1 MGAITRGA
9 FAVVVLSAVL
19 SSLFVA
25 CYDLVRATE
34 TGVSAVGQT
43 QARTRVVVRKAA
55 AAPAQGT
62 PARVVVAPAQGA
74 SAQGAA
80 LAQAAVAPAQAAPA
94 QAAVAGAQGAVPAQA
109 APAQAAVAP
118 AQAAPPQPASP
129 EQAASARAAAPVP
142 EVTVTVTVTPSP
154 SPSPGRIR
162 VGYVSQRGAYGATS
176 TVRDL
181 DTSGLAG
188 RLTHVLYAFANIDP
202 ESLTCLSGVT
212 QPLAPDPNDPDQGD
226 GAGDAWA
233 DYQRGFTAA
242 ESLDGVA
249 DPPDAPLAG
258 NFNQLKKLK
267 ARHPGLKA
275 LISIGG
281 WTYSKYFSDVART
294 AAARQRFVKSCLDAY
309 IRGDLPGAGGRGG
322 PGSAAGVFD
331 GIDIDWEWPG
341 GGGHLGNHTGADDR
355 RNLTALL
362 AEFRA
367 QLDALGEATGRHY
380 LLTVYLP
387 ADADRIDA
395 GFELERMV
403 GLVDF
408 VNVQREGRHAVREGA
423 ILR

>member
-9 FAVVVLSAVL
+9 FTVVVLSAL
-19 SSLFVA
+19 LFSLFVA
-25 CYDLVRATE
+25 WYDPARATE
-34 TGVSAVGQT
+34 TGAMAVNQARSRVVPRAVAAGRAT
-43 QARTRVVVRKAA
+43 VAPAPTATVHTRAAQARTTHVVTAYAA
-55 AAPAQGT
+55 AA
-62 PARVVVAPAQGA
+62 
-74 SAQGAA
+74 
-80 LAQAAVAPAQAAPA
+80 QAAGAH
-94 QAAVAGAQGAVPAQA
+94 AVTVENAV
-109 APAQAAVAP
+109 
-118 AQAAPPQPASP
+118 
-129 EQAASARAAAPVP
+129 PVP
-142 EVTVTVTVTPSP
+142 EVTVTVTVTPPP

-162 VGYVSQRGAYGATS
+162 VGYVAQRGAYGATS

-181 DTSGLAG
+181 ETSGLAG

-202 ESLTCLSGVT
+202 ESLTCLTGVNR
-212 QPLAPDPNDPDQGD
+212 PLAPDPNDPDQGD

-267 ARHPGLKA
+267 ARHPGLKT
-275 LISIGG
+275 LVSIGG

-294 AAARQRFVKSCLDAY
+294 AAGRQRFVKSCLDAY
-309 IRGDLPGAGGRGG
+309 IRGNLPSVGGRGG

-341 GGGHLGNHTGADDR
+341 GDGHLGNHTSVNDR

-367 QLDALGEATGRHY
+367 QLDALGAATGRRY

-387 ADADRIDA
+387 ADPDRLEA
-395 GFELERMV
+395 GFELEKMV

-408 VNVQREGRHAVREGA
+408 VNIQRDGRHAVGVGTT
-423 ILR
+423 LR

>member
-1 MGAITRGA
+1 MRGA

-19 SSLFVA
+19 SSLFVVWYGPA
-25 CYDLVRATE
+25 RATE
-34 TGVSAVGQT
+34 TGATAVGQT
-43 QARTRVVVRKAA
+43 QARSRVVVRRA
-55 AAPAQGT
+55 AAPAQ
-62 PARVVVAPAQGA
+62 PAPVR
-74 SAQGAA
+74 
-80 LAQAAVAPAQAAPA
+80 AAVAPAQAAAPV
-94 QAAVAGAQGAVPAQA
+94 QAVVPAHAAPVHAA
-109 APAQAAVAP
+109 APAA
-118 AQAAPPQPASP
+118 
-129 EQAASARAAAPVP
+129 VP
-142 EVTVTVTVTPSP
+142 EVTVTVTVTVTPSP

-181 DTSGLAG
+181 DASGLAG
-188 RLTHVLYAFANIDP
+188 RLTHVLYAFANIDA
-202 ESLTCLSGVT
+202 ESPACLSGVT
-212 QPLAPDPNDPDQGD
+212 RPPAPDPNDPDQGD

-267 ARHPGLKA
+267 ARHPDLKA

-281 WTYSKYFSDVART
+281 WAYSKYFSDVART
-294 AAARQRFVKSCLDAY
+294 AATRQRFVKSCLDTY

-331 GIDIDWEWPG
+331 GIDVDWEWPG
-341 GGGHLGNHTGADDR
+341 GEGHLGNHTGADDR

-362 AEFRA
+362 TEFRA
-367 QLDALGEATGRHY
+367 QLDALGAATGRHY

-395 GFELERMV
+395 GFDLEKLV

-408 VNVQREGRHAVREGA
+408 VNVQRDGRHAVREGA

>member
-9 FAVVVLSAVL
+9 FIVVVLSALL

-25 CYDLVRATE
+25 WYGPARATE
-34 TGVSAVGQT
+34 AGATAAGETRS
-43 QARTRVVVRKAA
+43 RVV
-55 AAPAQGT
+55 APRPAT
-62 PARVVVAPAQGA
+62 PARP
-74 SAQGAA
+74 
-80 LAQAAVAPAQAAPA
+80 AVAPVDDARPQAENARTAPSHAPVHTAPGHTAPGDTAPA
-94 QAAVAGAQGAVPAQA
+94 HAESAHAAVVHAVTVQN
-109 APAQAAVAP
+109 
-118 AQAAPPQPASP
+118 
-129 EQAASARAAAPVP
+129 AAPVP
-142 EVTVTVTVTPSP
+142 RVTVTVTVTPSP

-162 VGYVSQRGAYGATS
+162 VGYVAQRGAYGATS

-181 DTSGLAG
+181 DANGLAG

-202 ESLTCLSGVT
+202 ESLTCLTGVT
-212 QPLAPDPNDPDQGD
+212 RPPAPDPNDPDQGD

-267 ARHPGLKA
+267 ARHPGLKT

-294 AAARQRFVKSCLDAY
+294 AATRQRFVKSCLDAY
-309 IRGDLPGAGGRGG
+309 IRGDLPGLGVRGG

-331 GIDIDWEWPG
+331 GVDVDWEWPG
-341 GGGHLGNHTGADDR
+341 GEGHRGNHTSADDR

-362 AEFRA
+362 VEFRA
-367 QLDALGEATGRHY
+367 QLDALGAATGRHY
-380 LLTVYLP
+380 LLTVYVP
-387 ADADRIDA
+387 SGPDRIDA
-395 GFELERMV
+395 GFELEKLV
-403 GLVDF
+403 GVVDF
-408 VNVQREGRHAVREGA
+408 VNVQRDGRHAVREGA
-423 ILR
+423 VLR

>member
-25 CYDLVRATE
+25 WYGPARATE
-34 TGVSAVGQT
+34 TGVTDISRT
-43 QARTRVVVRKAA
+43 QARSRIVVPRAA
-55 AAPAQGT
+55 AAPA
-62 PARVVVAPAQGA
+62 RD
-74 SAQGAA
+74 
-80 LAQAAVAPAQAAPA
+80 AVAPAQAAAPA
-94 QAAVAGAQGAVPAQA
+94 QAVPAQAVIPAQAVPAQA
-109 APAQAAVAP
+109 A
-118 AQAAPPQPASP
+118 
-129 EQAASARAAAPVP
+129 AAAPVP

-162 VGYVSQRGAYGATS
+162 VGYVAQRGAYGATS

-202 ESLTCLSGVT
+202 GSLTCLTGVT
-212 QPLAPDPNDPDQGD
+212 RPLAPDPNDPDQGD

-242 ESLDGVA
+242 ESLDGTA

-281 WTYSKYFSDVART
+281 WTYSKYFSDAART

-331 GIDIDWEWPG
+331 GIDVDWEWPG
-341 GGGHLGNHTGADDR
+341 GEGHLGNHAGVDDR

-367 QLDALGEATGRHY
+367 QLDALGAATGRHY

-387 ADADRIDA
+387 ADADRIET
-395 GFELERMV
+395 GFDLEKLV

-408 VNVQREGRHAVREGA
+408 VNVQSDGRHAVREGA

>member
-9 FAVVVLSAVL
+9 FTVVVLSALL

-25 CYDLVRATE
+25 WYDPARATE
-34 TGVSAVGQT
+34 TDTTAIRQT
-43 QARTRVVVRKAA
+43 QARSRIVVPRAA
-55 AAPAQGT
+55 AAPA
-62 PARVVVAPAQGA
+62 R
-74 SAQGAA
+74 
-80 LAQAAVAPAQAAPA
+80 AAVAPAQAVTPARAAVAAQGAAAQGAAAQGAAAA
-94 QAAVAGAQGAVPAQA
+94 QAA
-109 APAQAAVAP
+109 AAV
-118 AQAAPPQPASP
+118 
-129 EQAASARAAAPVP
+129 PVP

-154 SPSPGRIR
+154 FPSPSSSPGGRIR
-162 VGYVSQRGAYGATS
+162 VGYVPQRGAYGATS

-181 DTSGLAG
+181 HTSGLAG

-202 ESLTCLSGVT
+202 GSLTCLTGVT
-212 QPLAPDPNDPDQGD
+212 RPLAPDPNDPDQGD

-275 LISIGG
+275 LVSIGG

-294 AAARQRFVKSCLDAY
+294 TATRQRFVKSCLDAY
-309 IRGDLPGAGGRGG
+309 IRGDLPGVDGRGG

-331 GIDIDWEWPG
+331 GVDIDWEWPG
-341 GGGHLGNHTGADDR
+341 GEGHLGNHSGLDDR

-367 QLDALGEATGRHY
+367 QLDALGAATGRRY

-387 ADADRIDA
+387 ADPDRIES
-395 GFELERMV
+395 GFDLEKLV

-408 VNVQREGRHAVREGA
+408 VNVQSNGRHALREGA

>member
-9 FAVVVLSAVL
+9 FTVVVLSALL

-25 CYDLVRATE
+25 WYGPARATE
-34 TGVSAVGQT
+34 TGTTAVSE
-43 QARTRVVVRKAA
+43 ARSRVVAPR
-55 AAPAQGT
+55 AAPA
-62 PARVVVAPAQGA
+62 PAR
-74 SAQGAA
+74 
-80 LAQAAVAPAQAAPA
+80 AAVAPAQAGTA
-94 QAAVAGAQGAVPAQA
+94 QAATAQA
-109 APAQAAVAP
+109 ATAQTGTAQAGM
-118 AQAAPPQPASP
+118 AQAGMA
-129 EQAASARAAAPVP
+129 QAGTAHAATAHAVTVQNAVPMP

-154 SPSPGRIR
+154 SPSPSRIR
-162 VGYVSQRGAYGATS
+162 VGYVAQRGAYGATS

-181 DTSGLAG
+181 ETGGLAG

-202 ESLTCLSGVT
+202 GSLTCLTGVT
-212 QPLAPDPNDPDQGD
+212 RPLAPDPNDPDQGD

-267 ARHPGLKA
+267 ARHRGLKT
-275 LISIGG
+275 LVSIGG

-294 AAARQRFVKSCLDAY
+294 AASRQRFVKSCLDAY
-309 IRGDLPGAGGRGG
+309 IRGDLPGVDGRGG

-341 GGGHLGNHTGADDR
+341 GKGHLGNHTGVDDR
-355 RNLTALL
+355 RSLTALL

-367 QLDALGEATGRHY
+367 QLDALGAATGRHY

-387 ADADRIDA
+387 ADPDRIDA
-395 GFELERMV
+395 GFELEKLV

-408 VNVQREGRHAVREGA
+408 VNVQRDGRHAVREGA
-423 ILR
+423 VLR

>member
-1 MGAITRGA
+1 MGAITRGT

-25 CYDLVRATE
+25 WYGPARATE
-34 TGVSAVGQT
+34 TGATAVGQT
-43 QARTRVVVRKAA
+43 QSRSRVVVRRAA
-55 AAPAQGT
+55 VV
-62 PARVVVAPAQGA
+62 PAR
-74 SAQGAA
+74 
-80 LAQAAVAPAQAAPA
+80 AAVAPAQATVTPAQTTPA
-94 QAAVAGAQGAVPAQA
+94 QAA
-109 APAQAAVAP
+109 AP
-118 AQAAPPQPASP
+118 
-129 EQAASARAAAPVP
+129 APVP

-162 VGYVSQRGAYGATS
+162 IGYVPQRGAYGATS

-181 DTSGLAG
+181 DSSGLAG

-202 ESLTCLSGVT
+202 GTLTCLSGVT
-212 QPLAPDPNDPDQGD
+212 RPLAPDPNDPDQGD

-294 AAARQRFVKSCLDAY
+294 AATRQRFVKSCLDTY
-309 IRGDLPGAGGRGG
+309 IRGDLPGVEGRGG

-341 GGGHLGNHTGADDR
+341 GDGHLGNHTGVDDR

-367 QLDALGEATGRHY
+367 QLDALGAATGRHY

-395 GFELERMV
+395 GFDLEKLV

-408 VNVQREGRHAVREGA
+408 VNVQRDGRHAVREGA

>member
-1 MGAITRGA
+1 MGAITRGT

-25 CYDLVRATE
+25 WFGPARATE
-34 TGVSAVGQT
+34 PATEPATESTGTAGTAATAVSRT
-43 QARTRVVVRKAA
+43 QARSRVVVRPAA
-55 AAPAQGT
+55 AAPARAT
-62 PARVVVAPAQGA
+62 VAPAQT
-74 SAQGAA
+74 AA
-80 LAQAAVAPAQAAPA
+80 PMRTARAQAARAQAAPA
-94 QAAVAGAQGAVPAQA
+94 QAA
-109 APAQAAVAP
+109 
-118 AQAAPPQPASP
+118 
-129 EQAASARAAAPVP
+129 APVP
-142 EVTVTVTVTPSP
+142 LVTVTVTVTPSP
-154 SPSPGRIR
+154 SLSPGRIR
-162 VGYVSQRGAYGATS
+162 VGYLPQRGAYGATS

-202 ESLTCLSGVT
+202 GSLTCLTGVT
-212 QPLAPDPNDPDQGD
+212 RPLAPDPNDPDQGD

-281 WTYSKYFSDVART
+281 WTYSKYFADVART
-294 AAARQRFVKSCLDAY
+294 AATRQRFVKSCLDAY

-322 PGSAAGVFD
+322 PGSAAGVFEGVD
-331 GIDIDWEWPG
+331 VDWEWPG
-341 GGGHLGNHTGADDR
+341 GEGHLGNHTGIGDR

-367 QLDALGEATGRHY
+367 RLDALGAATGRHY
-380 LLTVYLP
+380 PLSVYLP
-387 ADADRIDA
+387 ADPDRIDA
-395 GFELERMV
+395 GFDLEKLV

-408 VNVQREGRHAVREGA
+408 VNVQSDGRHAVREGA

>member
-1 MGAITRGA
+1 MRGA

-19 SSLFVA
+19 SSLFVVWYGPA
-25 CYDLVRATE
+25 RATE
-34 TGVSAVGQT
+34 TGATAVGQT
-43 QARTRVVVRKAA
+43 QARSRVVVRRA
-55 AAPAQGT
+55 AAPAR
-62 PARVVVAPAQGA
+62 PHVPVR
-74 SAQGAA
+74 
-80 LAQAAVAPAQAAPA
+80 AAVAPAQAA
-94 QAAVAGAQGAVPAQA
+94 
-109 APAQAAVAP
+109 APVQAVAP
-118 AQAAPPQPASP
+118 AHAGAVH
-129 EQAASARAAAPVP
+129 AAAPAAVP
-142 EVTVTVTVTPSP
+142 EVTVTVTVTVTPSP

-202 ESLTCLSGVT
+202 ESPACLSGIT
-212 QPLAPDPNDPDQGD
+212 RPPAPDPNDPDQGD

-294 AAARQRFVKSCLDAY
+294 AATRQRFVKSCLDTY

-331 GIDIDWEWPG
+331 GIDVDWEWPG
-341 GGGHLGNHTGADDR
+341 GEGHLGNHTGADDR

-362 AEFRA
+362 TEFRA
-367 QLDALGEATGRHY
+367 QLDALGAATGRHY

-395 GFELERMV
+395 GFDLEKLV

-408 VNVQREGRHAVREGA
+408 VNVQRDGRHAVREGA

>member
-25 CYDLVRATE
+25 WYGPARATE
-34 TGVSAVGQT
+34 TGATAVGQT
-43 QARTRVVVRKAA
+43 YARTRVVVRKAA
-55 AAPAQGT
+55 AAPAQ
-62 PARVVVAPAQGA
+62 AAPAQ
-74 SAQGAA
+74 AA
-80 LAQAAVAPAQAAPA
+80 VAPVQVAPAQAAPA
-94 QAAVAGAQGAVPAQA
+94 Q
-109 APAQAAVAP
+109 
-118 AQAAPPQPASP
+118 PASFVQDAP
-129 EQAASARAAAPVP
+129 ARAAAPAPVP

-154 SPSPGRIR
+154 SPSPSRIR

-181 DTSGLAG
+181 ESSGLAG

-212 QPLAPDPNDPDQGD
+212 RPLAPDPGDPDQGD

-294 AAARQRFVKSCLDAY
+294 AATRQRFVKSCLDTY
-309 IRGDLPGAGGRGG
+309 VRGDLPGAGGRGG

-341 GGGHLGNHTGADDR
+341 GGGHLGNHAGADDR

-367 QLDALGEATGRHY
+367 QLDALGEATGRRY

-395 GFELERMV
+395 WFELEKMV

>member
-1 MGAITRGA
+1 MRGA
-9 FAVVVLSAVL
+9 FTVVVLSAVL

-25 CYDLVRATE
+25 WYGPARATE
-34 TGVSAVGQT
+34 TGVTAVSQA
-43 QARTRVVVRKAA
+43 QARSRVVVPRAA
-55 AAPAQGT
+55 AAPA
-62 PARVVVAPAQGA
+62 R
-74 SAQGAA
+74 
-80 LAQAAVAPAQAAPA
+80 AAVAPAQAAAP
-94 QAAVAGAQGAVPAQA
+94 VQA
-109 APAQAAVAP
+109 APAQAVAAARAVS
-118 AQAAPPQPASP
+118 AQ
-129 EQAASARAAAPVP
+129 AAAPVP

-162 VGYVSQRGAYGATS
+162 VGYVPQRGAYGATS

-202 ESLTCLSGVT
+202 GSLTCLTGVT
-212 QPLAPDPNDPDQGD
+212 RPLAPDPNDPDQGD

-294 AAARQRFVKSCLDAY
+294 AATRQRFVKSCLDAY
-309 IRGDLPGAGGRGG
+309 IRGDLPGAEGRGG
-322 PGSAAGVFD
+322 PGSAAGVFE
-331 GIDIDWEWPG
+331 GIDVDWEWPG
-341 GGGHLGNHTGADDR
+341 GEGHLGNHTGVDDR

-367 QLDALGEATGRHY
+367 QLDALGAATGRHY
-380 LLTVYLP
+380 LLTVYIP
-387 ADADRIDA
+387 GDDDRMDA
-395 GFELERMV
+395 GFDLEKLV

-408 VNVQREGRHAVREGA
+408 VNVQHDGRHAVREGA

>member
-1 MGAITRGA
+1 MGAITRGT

-25 CYDLVRATE
+25 WFGPARATE
-34 TGVSAVGQT
+34 SANEPATESTGTAGTAATAVSRT
-43 QARTRVVVRKAA
+43 QARSRVVVRPAA
-55 AAPAQGT
+55 AAPARAT
-62 PARVVVAPAQGA
+62 VAPAQT
-74 SAQGAA
+74 AA
-80 LAQAAVAPAQAAPA
+80 PMRTARAQAAPA
-94 QAAVAGAQGAVPAQA
+94 QAA
-109 APAQAAVAP
+109 
-118 AQAAPPQPASP
+118 
-129 EQAASARAAAPVP
+129 APVP
-142 EVTVTVTVTPSP
+142 LVTVTVTVTPSP
-154 SPSPGRIR
+154 SLSPGRIR
-162 VGYVSQRGAYGATS
+162 VGYLPQRGAYGATS

-202 ESLTCLSGVT
+202 GSLTCLTGVT
-212 QPLAPDPNDPDQGD
+212 RPLAPDPNDPDQGD

-294 AAARQRFVKSCLDAY
+294 AATRQRFVKSCLDAY

-322 PGSAAGVFD
+322 PGSAAGVFEGVD
-331 GIDIDWEWPG
+331 VDWEWPG
-341 GGGHLGNHTGADDR
+341 GEGHLGNHTGMGDR

-367 QLDALGEATGRHY
+367 QLDALGAATGRHY
-380 LLTVYLP
+380 PLSVYLP
-387 ADADRIDA
+387 ADPDRIDA
-395 GFELERMV
+395 GFDLEKLV

-408 VNVQREGRHAVREGA
+408 VNVQSDGRHAVREGA

>member
-1 MGAITRGA
+1 MRGA

-19 SSLFVA
+19 SSLFVVWYGPA
-25 CYDLVRATE
+25 RATE
-34 TGVSAVGQT
+34 TGATAVGQT
-43 QARTRVVVRKAA
+43 QARSRVVVRRA
-55 AAPAQGT
+55 AAPAP
-62 PARVVVAPAQGA
+62 PAPVR
-74 SAQGAA
+74 
-80 LAQAAVAPAQAAPA
+80 AAVAPAQAAAPV
-94 QAAVAGAQGAVPAQA
+94 QAVVPAHAAPVHAA
-109 APAQAAVAP
+109 APAA
-118 AQAAPPQPASP
+118 
-129 EQAASARAAAPVP
+129 VP
-142 EVTVTVTVTPSP
+142 EVTVTVTVTVTPSP

-181 DTSGLAG
+181 DASGLAG
-188 RLTHVLYAFANIDP
+188 RLTHVLYAFANIDA
-202 ESLTCLSGVT
+202 ESPACLSGVT
-212 QPLAPDPNDPDQGD
+212 RPPAPDPNDPDQGD

-267 ARHPGLKA
+267 ARHPDLKA

-281 WTYSKYFSDVART
+281 WAYSKYFSDVART
-294 AAARQRFVKSCLDAY
+294 AATRQRFVKSCLDTY

-331 GIDIDWEWPG
+331 GIDVDWEWPG
-341 GGGHLGNHTGADDR
+341 GEGHLGNHTGADDR

-362 AEFRA
+362 TEFRA
-367 QLDALGEATGRHY
+367 QLDALGAATGRHY

-395 GFELERMV
+395 GFDLEKLV

-408 VNVQREGRHAVREGA
+408 VNVQRDGRHAVREGA
-423 ILR
+423 ILC